1 MTINL
6 KEKDLEQLVIM
17 SDKVLI
23 KPKYPQE
30 KTESGLYLPASVIDN
45 DKISLGY
52 VIKTGP
58 GYPIPASDEYDEPWK
73 KNSKHLKFIPLQV
86 ERGDLAVYQ
95 RTGAIEIKFNNEQYY
110 IVSASAV
117 LMAVRDEGLMKM

>member
-30 KTESGLYLPASVIDN
+30 KTESGLYLPPSVIDN

-58 GYPIPASDEYDEPWK
+58 GYPIPATDDYDEPWK
-73 KNSKHLKFIPLQV
+73 NKEKKLKFIPLQMQ
-86 ERGDLAVYQ
+86 RGNLAVYQ

-117 LMAVRDEGLMKM
+117 LMAVRDEGLIR